1 MSMKKKVVKGCVYSV
16 TAKEDT
22 TITDDAGLNLT
33 VKAGTQETFTA
44 ASSEVDLSK
53 EAELVLI
60 KGNFSPA
67 STATSGGGGGSDS
80 PRAEKLAEY
89 LYEMHVDAIDY
100 DFAEKYFQDHD
111 YPAESGACSAVKAGN
126 IFGRNFDWTYNRDDT
141 YVVRIR
147 PTATRSASISV
158 AARVTKDTDSRIIP
172 FLAKDGINEAGL
184 CVSINVVPHGDK
196 GDNSTVVTAGSEK
209 TLCTVMVPRYILDH
223 FTTAAAAA
231 QAMQTFSYYHPASTI
246 ASGYEHH
253 FLIADKDN
261 AYILEFVEGAVV
273 VTEVN
278 GAPFMTN
285 FHVDGTTL
293 NADNSVYTPATQ
305 TETETA
311 FSYNHITKHGAGL
324 ERWNLLAAGVAGAT
338 DVEGMRT
345 LMTSLKYT
353 NTYRVETTP
362 RWDTELVGI
371 AELEVDS
378 PTADFTPVHT
388 AVQEQ
393 FSKRTRDDAPE
404 LQTWQTV
411 HSSVYDMKALSLQ
424 LVVQEDASAKYSF
437 ALYKGGG
444 EEIELDQIPTQGH
457 VKQAVSS
464 DGVYNSLQAKQDKLT
479 AGTNITIE
487 NNVISA
493 PGGEPFDGNLDADL
507 HVGLQPKTKATGSV
521 QILDSQA
528 AGVLK
533 IGDNP
538 EISIPKWNGV
548 QAYVDVTPAA
558 EAYYYSDW
566 RTQYMS
572 ITVPKVGSKPLT
584 MFAWMKPSSSSEVRT
599 PADLVDAINGKNS
612 QGSWSGVR
620 ALAAELLPN
629 GNIRLTNKRDN
640 GAAGNVRLTVAA
652 TLFKGTSVTLAN
664 GDDSPRTV
672 DAVLSQLNAGAASCL
687 ATSKTSYDESTGIV
701 SLEAL
706 EYGIN
711 DTISVVSGD
720 LFANPTGM
728 SGGLSGRKIYL
739 NEQVLDIGGPPN
751 IVVPET
757 ALPADNKLQNG
768 HIYLV
773 TANSAEGT
781 NLSSLEL
788 PAFAKADIWLEYV
801 SGPVSWSP
809 NWSWV
814 DDMVPEGL
822 AIGTRY
828 FIEVFS
834 DGVAEIAKLKY
845 SYTHA

>member
-1 MSMKKKVVKGCVYSV
+1 MAVYHTVDGQPYSV
-16 TAKEDT
+16 TAGTDVT
-22 TITDDAGLNLT
+22 VTDADGLILGVSAGGQGSFVGNGGDVTITGDHHF
-33 VKAGTQETFTA
+33 VQ
-44 ASSEVDLSK
+44 
-53 EAELVLI
+53 I
-60 KGNFSPA
+60 K
-67 STATSGGGGGSDS
+67 GGGGG
-80 PRAEKLAEY
+80 
-89 LYEMHVDAIDY
+89 
-100 DFAEKYFQDHD
+100 
-111 YPAESGACSAVKAGN
+111 GN
-126 IFGRNFDWTYNRDDT
+126 G
-141 YVVRIR
+141 
-147 PTATRSASISV
+147 
-158 AARVTKDTDSRIIP
+158 
-172 FLAKDGINEAGL
+172 GG
-184 CVSINVVPHGDK
+184 G
-196 GDNSTVVTAGSEK
+196 
-209 TLCTVMVPRYILDH
+209 
-223 FTTAAAAA
+223 
-231 QAMQTFSYYHPASTI
+231 
-246 ASGYEHH
+246 
-253 FLIADKDN
+253 
-261 AYILEFVEGAVV
+261 
-273 VTEVN
+273 
-278 GAPFMTN
+278 
-285 FHVDGTTL
+285 
-293 NADNSVYTPATQ
+293 
-305 TETETA
+305 
-311 FSYNHITKHGAGL
+311 
-324 ERWNLLAAGVAGAT
+324 
-338 DVEGMRT
+338 
-345 LMTSLKYT
+345 
-353 NTYRVETTP
+353 
-362 RWDTELVGI
+362 
-371 AELEVDS
+371 
-378 PTADFTPVHT
+378 
-388 AVQEQ
+388 
-393 FSKRTRDDAPE
+393 
-404 LQTWQTV
+404 
-411 HSSVYDMKALSLQ
+411 
-424 LVVQEDASAKYSF
+424 
-437 ALYKGGG
+437 GGG
-444 EEIELDQIPTQGH
+444 EPFDGNLPNNDLRVGELGGDKKIYLNGLEIMQESTVIVD
-457 VKQAVSS
+457 VVEANNANAVTSNA
-464 DGVYNSLQAKQDKLT
+464 VFNSLQEKQDTLT
-479 AGTNITIE
+479 AGANITIE

-493 PGGEPFDGNLDADL
+493 SGGEPFDGNLDADL

-584 MFAWMKPSSSSEVRT
+584 MFAWMKPSSSLEVRT

-612 QGSWSGVR
+612 QGAWSGVR

-640 GAAGNVRLTVAA
+640 GAAGNVKLTVAA
-652 TLFKGTSVTLAN
+652 TLFKEGTSVTLAN

-687 ATSKTSYDESTGIV
+687 DTSKTYYDEATGIV

-706 EYGIN
+706 EYGVN

-728 SGGLSGRKIYL
+728 SGGFSGRKIYL

-751 IVVPET
+751 IVIPET

-768 HIYLV
+768 HIYIV
-773 TANSAEGT
+773 TANSVDGT

-801 SGPVSWSP
+801 SGSVSWSP

-822 AIGTRY
+822 ASGTRY